1 MPRAPT
7 GASCPNERHRRRSR
21 PPGREDSLYGHR
33 ESGGSPES
41 MGMGRGGLSGGGR
54 SRPTP
59 TSSSKRSVGEKHS
72 VARSVGLRRLGRRSL
87 AAAARMAAPWCR
99 PRLRLGRRLRLER
112 RLRLGRRRR
121 SGPRGRRREKGRRR
135 SAGLQEV
142 VVRPPSLA
150 ASAAATSAVAAAAA
164 QPSAPAAA
172 AGSAARSSTAACSPA
187 RTSRTAAA
195 SLCSAPLPLLS
206 TTSLCSAPHGW
217 QPRHRPAP
225 PSVRLRLPVHTAVRT
240 RLHGRLPTRARPRG
254 PPRRLLSRACNRNRG
269 SRLCIAW
276 RHAVGWSR
284 DSQRTAPDSLG
295 LNRPTAASRLL
306 AAAFAAWKIRQRGLA
321 LSGCSG
327 GSSQGSRSRHAA
339 ARRRC
344 GGAVG
349 GVGDA
354 FAERRSEQAVG
365 PQPCMRRAGGAA
377 PQGWRMV
384 RERLSIFG
392 GFTCSLFRALTDH
405 TFLSPFTKES
415 CVGTRLRILDI
426 L

>member
-1 MPRAPT
+1 MAEGARGPRLLAVLNAPSARST
-7 GASCPNERHRRRSR
+7 RSHGPSVCGGSVDAHWRRRLEWR
-21 PPGREDSLYGHR
+21 PRGADRGCGLD
-33 ESGGSPES
+33 GGSGS
-41 MGMGRGGLSGGGR
+41 NGGCGLDGGGGADR
-54 SRPTP
+54 EGG
-59 TSSSKRSVGEKHS
+59 GERKGGGG
-72 VARSVGLRRLGRRSL
+72 ALGCRKW
-87 AAAARMAAPWCR
+87 WC
-99 PRLRLGRRLRLER
+99 G
-112 RLRLGRRRR
+112 
-121 SGPRGRRREKGRRR
+121 
-135 SAGLQEV
+135 
-142 VVRPPSLA
+142 RPPSPPPPPLPR
-150 ASAAATSAVAAAAA
+150 
-164 QPSAPAAA
+164 PSPPPPPNPPLLPQLPVPPRVPLPPPAA
-172 AGSAARSSTAACSPA
+172 PH
-187 RTSRTAAA
+187 
-195 SLCSAPLPLLS
+195 APLAPPPPPFAQHH
-206 TTSLCSAPHGW
+206 APHGW

-225 PSVRLRLPVHTAVRT
+225 PSVRLRLPVHTAART

-306 AAAFAAWKIRQRGLA
+306 AAAFVAWKIRQRGLA

-377 PQGWRMV
+377 PQGRRMV

-392 GFTCSLFRALTDH
+392 GFSHSLFRALTDH

-415 CVGTRLRILDI
+415 CVWTRPRILDI

>member
-1 MPRAPT
+1 MISDDTLQRECLLGVYCVLRARPSCLSKVATSNGPPGPPREAPRAT
-7 GASCPNERHRRRSR
+7 GADRRLLPERTPQAPQPARD
-21 PPGREDSLYGHR
+21 EDSLYGHR

-121 SGPRGRRREKGRRR
+121 SGPRGRRRERGRRR

-195 SLCSAPLPLLS
+195 SLCSAPRA
-206 TTSLCSAPHGW
+206 TRMAASAPARAAIGAPSPSCPYCGPNTAARQASNTRSPARSAAPALEQSLQP
-217 QPRHRPAP
+217 QPRLSLVHCVAARC
-225 PSVRLRLPVHTAVRT
+225 RLVEGLAKDCT
-240 RLHGRLPTRARPRG
+240 RLVGPESSDCRQPIAGRGVCGLEDPPAWLGAQRVQRRQQPGQPEQTRRG
-254 PPRRLLSRACNRNRG
+254 
-269 SRLCIAW
+269 
-276 RHAVGWSR
+276 
-284 DSQRTAPDSLG
+284 APQV
-295 LNRPTAASRLL
+295 R
-306 AAAFAAWKIRQRGLA
+306 
-321 LSGCSG
+321 
-327 GSSQGSRSRHAA
+327 RSRGWCG
-339 ARRRC
+339 RRVC
-344 GGAVG
+344 
-349 GVGDA
+349 
-354 FAERRSEQAVG
+354 
-365 PQPCMRRAGGAA
+365 GAA
-377 PQGWRMV
+377 
-384 RERLSIFG
+384 
-392 GFTCSLFRALTDH
+392 
-405 TFLSPFTKES
+405 
-415 CVGTRLRILDI
+415 
-426 L
+426 